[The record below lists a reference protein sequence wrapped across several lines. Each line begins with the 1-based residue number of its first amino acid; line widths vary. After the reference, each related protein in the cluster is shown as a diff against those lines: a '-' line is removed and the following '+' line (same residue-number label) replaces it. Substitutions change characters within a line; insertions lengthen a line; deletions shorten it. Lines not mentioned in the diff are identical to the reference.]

1 MLPDKKICVVG
12 AGNWGRNHIR
22 TLHALDRLGGI
33 IEPKKELHKEV
44 KEQYPQTEIYESLSA
59 AMGGGFDGFIIAT
72 PAETHFEIGIKLI
85 ENNFPLLI
93 EKPLTLTLRDAEK
106 LINKAGEKNVNVM
119 VGHLLLFHPAI
130 KKIKTLIQAGKI
142 GKLQYIYSNRLN
154 LGTIRVHENV
164 FWSFAPHDIS
174 ILNYF
179 TNSLPEKID
188 TFGGAF
194 IHPPNHDTTI
204 TYLEYPEN
212 IKTHIFVS
220 WLHPFKEHRI
230 VLIGSKGMISFE
242 DSSKN
247 KDILFYEKGVDWA
260 GGVPVAKSGPTEK
273 IYYEPKMPLEEEIKY
288 FIENMDKS
296 FTISNGTSGLE
307 VVKILEAASASLN
320 KHNI

>member
-12 AGNWGRNHIR
+12 AGNWGHNHIH
-22 TLHALDRLGGI
+22 TLNGLNCLGGVVD
-33 IEPKKELHKEV
+33 PRKELHKEI
-44 KEQYPQTEIYESLSA
+44 KEEYPQTKFFDSLGA
-59 AMGGGFDGFIIAT
+59 AMSKGFDGFILAT
-72 PAETHFEIGIKLI
+72 PAETHFEIGMELI
-85 ENNFPLLI
+85 ENSFPLLI
-93 EKPLTLTLRDAEK
+93 EKPLTLNLKDAEK
-106 LINKAGEKNVNVM
+106 LIHKAEEKNVNVM

-130 KKIKTLIQAGKI
+130 KKIKSLIEEGKI

-179 TNSLPEKID
+179 TNSLPININ

-194 IHPPNHDTTI
+194 IHPHNHDTTI

-260 GGVPVAKSGPTEK
+260 DGVPVAKSGPTEN
-273 IYYEPKMPLEEEIKY
+273 IHYEPKMPLEEEIKY
-288 FIENMDKS
+288 FIENLDKS
-296 FTISNGTSGLE
+296 FTISDGKSGLE
-307 VVKILEAASASLN
+307 VVKILEAASASLQKN
-320 KHNI
+320 N